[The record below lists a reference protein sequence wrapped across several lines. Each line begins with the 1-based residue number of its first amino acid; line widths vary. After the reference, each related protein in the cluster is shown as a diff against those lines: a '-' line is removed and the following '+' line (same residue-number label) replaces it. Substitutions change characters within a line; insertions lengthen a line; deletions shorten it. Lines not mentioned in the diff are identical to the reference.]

1 MIPVIEP
8 EWAAPTVV
16 RAFFTTRKGGVSP
29 APYDALNLGTHVGDS
44 ADVVLRNRSLVR
56 DLLPGEPA
64 WLEQV
69 HGIEV
74 VRADAAD
81 GRRADASVSRMPGAV
96 CVVMVADCLPVLFC
110 DRQGRVVAAA
120 HAGWRGLLGGVLES
134 TLAAMQ
140 VPPGEV
146 LAWLGPAIGPAQF
159 EVGPEVRSAF
169 VEHCAQDAV
178 HFRAGQGDRWLADIF
193 ALARARLMRAGLA
206 AGAVSGGGV
215 CTVSDAERFYS
226 YRRDG
231 VCGRM
236 GAFIWLDPGARG

>member
-1 MIPVIEP
+1 MIPLIRP
-8 EWAAPTVV
+8 DWPAPPAVH
-16 RAFFTTRKGGVSP
+16 AFFSTRKGGVSH
-29 APYDALNLGTHVGDS
+29 APYDQLNLGTHVGDR
-44 ADVVLRNRSLVR
+44 ADDVMRNRSLVR
-56 DLLPGEPA
+56 ALLPAEPA

-69 HGIEV
+69 HGIQV

-81 GRRADASVSRMPGAV
+81 GRCADASVSVAEGAV

-110 DRQGRVVAAA
+110 DRRGRVVAAA

-146 LAWLGPAIGPAQF
+146 LAWLGPAIGPVQF
-159 EVGPEVRSAF
+159 EVGPEVRDAF
-169 VEHCAQDAV
+169 VAHDARDAM
-178 HFRAGQGDRWLADIF
+178 HFRTGLGDRWLADIF
-193 ALARARLMRAGLA
+193 ALARARLLRAGLA

-215 CTVSDAERFYS
+215 CTVSDPERFYS

-236 GAFIWLDPGARG
+236 GAFIWLDPGAPG